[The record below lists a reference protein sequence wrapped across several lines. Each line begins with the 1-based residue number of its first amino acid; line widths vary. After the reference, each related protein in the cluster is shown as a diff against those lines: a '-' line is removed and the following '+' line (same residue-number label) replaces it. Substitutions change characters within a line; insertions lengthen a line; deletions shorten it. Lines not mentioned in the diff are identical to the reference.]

1 MWEDDAI
8 YIMMKEKA
16 GLLKVVIDCA
26 ERGIAL
32 VTQFNSSITK
42 NVEQKQYLLRS
53 IDLHWKT
60 FPMASKANIEKMAI
74 GN

>member
-53 IDLHWKT
+53 IDLH
-60 FPMASKANIEKMAI
+60 
-74 GN
+74 